1 MKKLISLIAFS
12 LFINQNLLAG
22 CGAVDLTDPDYLR
35 SVGKENLIEHFKSP
49 RDQDSVGWCAAYS
62 ASDAVSFATGEPASA
77 LDMTI
82 SFHANQKIQRS
93 QDVDSSEIRS
103 RGMVIRDVIRNVNKA
118 GYCPESVIPSNK
130 TFSSNLGQLT
140 LFEFLGHFQ
149 EYIEKTNK
157 GTSQFSDCTNN
168 TCAQKFFEKYISPSI
183 PGATIDLANE
193 VIRKNN
199 GNGLDSLKEIL
210 SRVCTDKKITDPKLT
225 VDSYYSNNSKEE
237 LQSKIDDGL
246 DKGIMPAISV
256 STSVFAKDSVVPGG
270 HGLHGMVVVGK
281 RMGPDGKCQYKIRN
295 SWGKSC
301 YYYRPEVSN
310 CDEGAG
316 TFWLNESQLKSTLAE
331 VTLVKS
337 SKKPI
342 SVNGKSDL
350 NLKTG
355 EDVRNQDTV
364 VDDQSNRIFDYSG
377 SRDDNN
383 NQSDDKKID
392 NKQIDNK
399 QGSSSSGSGFSSI
412 LESIFSGIGTF
423 FTGLFSAIGSFATN
437 FWDMIGSSFKY

>member
-1 MKKLISLIAFS
+1 MKKLISLVAFI

-82 SFHANQKIQRS
+82 SFHANQKVQRS

-103 RGMVIRDVIRNVNKA
+103 RGMVIRDVIRNVDKN

-130 TFSSNLGQLT
+130 TFSSNLGQMT
-140 LFEFLGHFQ
+140 LFQFLGYFQ

-157 GTSQFSDCTNN
+157 GTSQFSDCTDNA
-168 TCAQKFFEKYISPSI
+168 CAKKFFDKYISPSI

-193 VIRKNN
+193 VIRKNS

-210 SRVCTDKKITDPKLT
+210 ARVCADKKITDTKLT
-225 VDSYYSNNSKEE
+225 VDSYYSSYSKDS

-246 DKGIMPAISV
+246 DKGIMPTISV

-270 HGLHGMVVVGK
+270 HGLHGMVVIGK
-281 RMGPDGKCQYKIRN
+281 KMGPDGKCQYKIRN

-301 YYYRPEVSN
+301 FYYRPEIAD
-310 CDEGAG
+310 CDEAAG

-337 SKKPI
+337 SKKI
-342 SVNGKSDL
+342 GTVSDKPD
-350 NLKTG
+350 LKLKVG
-355 EDVRNQDTV
+355 EDTKKQDRDIV
-364 VDDQSNRIFDYSG
+364 SDDQSNRTFDYSG
-377 SRDDNN
+377 SRDDSSQN
-383 NQSDDKKID
+383 D
-392 NKQIDNK
+392 NKPIDNK
-399 QGSSSSGSGFSSI
+399 QGSTSSGSDFSSI
-412 LESIFSGIGTF
+412 LESIFSSLGTF
-423 FTGLFSAIGSFATN
+423 FSGLFSAIGNFATN
-437 FWDMIGSSFKY
+437 FWDKVGSSFNY